1 MTIKLVFLTLN
12 NRVNDQTIGFLILN
26 KGVNDHL
33 ISFFDP

>member
-12 NRVNDQTIGFLILN
+12 NSANDQTIGFLILN
-26 KGVNDHL
+26 SSVNDHL